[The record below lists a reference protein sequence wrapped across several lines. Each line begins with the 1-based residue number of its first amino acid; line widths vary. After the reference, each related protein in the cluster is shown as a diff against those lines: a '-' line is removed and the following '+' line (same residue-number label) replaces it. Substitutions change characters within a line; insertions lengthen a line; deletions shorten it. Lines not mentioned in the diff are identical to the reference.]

1 MDLTFIYSTAILLLM
16 MMDPFGNLPV
26 FIATL
31 RNVPQDRFPRVIL
44 RESCFAFLAMVFALA
59 LGRSFMGIMHIAP
72 GTLGIAGGLILL
84 LMGIKMVF
92 PAPAVADEKMQDL
105 PEPFLVPLAIPLI
118 CGPGLFAILVTIRGG
133 DPAAT
138 FPNCLTALFLAW
150 LAQTGILLCGRRIA
164 RLLGPRVLDALES
177 LMGLLLT
184 CVAVGLLI
192 NGINE
197 TYGLQTK

>member
-16 MMDPFGNLPV
+16 LMDPFGNLPM

-31 RNVPQDRFPRVIL
+31 RNVPQERFPRVIL

-92 PAPAVADEKMQDL
+92 PAPQSAEKIQDI
-105 PEPFLVPLAIPLI
+105 PEPFIVPLAIPLI
-118 CGPGLFAILVTIRGG
+118 CGPGLFAILVTIRTS
-133 DPAAT
+133 DSSASFT
-138 FPNCLTALFLAW
+138 NCLAALFLAW
-150 LAQTGILLCGRRIA
+150 LAQTLILLCGRRIA
-164 RLLGPRVLDALES
+164 RLLGPRMLDALES

-184 CVAVGLLI
+184 CIAVGLLI

-197 TYGLQTK
+197 TYGLRTR